1 MLTHDDIEKLKRLG
15 VPTYKDL
22 FPPDTA
28 GIFTDEVVGL
38 IGEANRAIGNLNS
51 YARIIPNPDL
61 LIWPLLLKESLASS
75 KIEGTQA
82 SVKDV
87 LRKDANLGTSARSTD
102 VQEVVNY
109 REATK
114 LGMALLDTLP
124 ISERLVKQVHGRL
137 MRGGEVRGAEKRIG
151 EYRVGQNA
159 IGTEGDLT
167 NIKYLPPPTPK
178 VNEKMSRFFVY
189 VNDDSTSYDKLVRCA
204 FMHYEFEAIH
214 PFADGNGRVGRLLI
228 TLYLLK
234 EGVLKYP
241 LIYPSAYFLH
251 FKERYS
257 DLLMKITTEEAWID
271 WLKFFLVGIKEQA
284 QKSESLIE
292 KIDNL
297 YQESKE
303 AVRINLRS
311 MHADKLVEL
320 VFKRP
325 ILLAPQVAE
334 SLNVNHQTAISLLR
348 RIAQLGIVSFD
359 THKKKN
365 IPFLNSK
372 LIGLLENA

>member
-284 QKSESLIE
+284 QKSERLIE

-297 YQESKE
+297 YQKSRE
-303 AVRINLRS
+303 AVRINSQS

-320 VFKRP
+320 VFKKP

-348 RIAQLGIVSFD
+348 RIAQLGIVNFD
-359 THKKKN
+359 TNKKKN